1 MFTILAILGFALVV
15 FVLVEFILF
24 LLATCWWLG
33 VIVAIFVLG
42 GFIDWCV
49 IKHGFRKLFGKKK
62 SE

>member
-1 MFTILAILGFALVV
+1 MFTILAILGFALLA

-33 VIVAIFVLG
+33 IIVAIFVLG

-49 IKHGFRKLFGKKK
+49 IKHGFRKLFGKKSK
-62 SE
+62 